1 MATNLRK
8 YKYHG
13 SATSRPGSSSDES
26 TPKTPKAA
34 AGSTSSNANANVS
47 PREEEQ
53 LERSEMDIAELK
65 SELLLSIKKDIA
77 GVLKEELKKAL
88 AEDFDDIK
96 TQLRGVKDEIANCK
110 EATRKEIEE
119 VKATVKDL
127 GNGLS
132 TWSDEVTT
140 LQTTVTAL
148 KKEMT
153 DLKNKCDDLEGRMR
167 RCNIR
172 ILGVPETPDSSTTT
186 AVTRL
191 LREVLHMDK
200 NVLIDRSHRSLV
212 PRRPGGKPRAI
223 IAKLHYYQ
231 DCVDVLRL
239 ARTQAPLILNGQSVA
254 IFPDFTP
261 SVARNRAAFTEAR
274 KLLRDQ
280 PGVRFGIMFPA
291 RLRITHNGEEK
302 EFVDPVAAVD
312 YIRKYVIKT

>member
-1 MATNLRK
+1 MR
-8 YKYHG
+8 
-13 SATSRPGSSSDES
+13 D
-26 TPKTPKAA
+26 
-34 AGSTSSNANANVS
+34 
-47 PREEEQ
+47 
-53 LERSEMDIAELK
+53 LED
-65 SELLLSIKKDIA
+65 
-77 GVLKEELKKAL
+77 
-88 AEDFDDIK
+88 
-96 TQLRGVKDEIANCK
+96 
-110 EATRKEIEE
+110 
-119 VKATVKDL
+119 
-127 GNGLS
+127 GLS

-153 DLKNKCDDLEGRMR
+153 DLKSKCDDMEGRMR

-172 ILGVPETPDSSTTT
+172 ILGVPESPDSSTTT

-191 LREVLHMDK
+191 LREILKMDK
-200 NVLIDRSHRSLV
+200 NVLIDRSHRSPV

-231 DCVDVLRL
+231 DCMEVLRR
-239 ARTQAPLILNGQSVA
+239 ARSQAPLMLDGQSVA

-291 RLRITHNGEEK
+291 RFRITHKREEK
-302 EFVDPVAAVD
+302 EFMDPTAAVD